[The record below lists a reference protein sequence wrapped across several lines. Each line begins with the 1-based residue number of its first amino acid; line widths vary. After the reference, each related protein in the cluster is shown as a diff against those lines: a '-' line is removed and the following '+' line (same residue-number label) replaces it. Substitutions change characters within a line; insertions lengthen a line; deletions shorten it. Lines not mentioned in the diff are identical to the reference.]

1 MRFQSGERDVMTK
14 RYKNKAHRAMNDMNW
29 DWSDDG
35 YEYSEPN
42 KKLRR
47 NKIDGSIGGVCAG
60 LGDYFGLDHTIV
72 RIAAVIS
79 LFMTAGNSFWVYLGF
94 WMFVPSDKR
103 APYHREY
110 REVRKARRERKQR
123 TGRDYDE
130 APVTHTSSFKD
141 VKSKFRSLE
150 TRLQD
155 LERSITSKEWKLRR
169 DFRDLEG

>member
-1 MRFQSGERDVMTK
+1 
-14 RYKNKAHRAMNDMNW
+14 
-29 DWSDDG
+29 
-35 YEYSEPN
+35 
-42 KKLRR
+42 
-47 NKIDGSIGGVCAG
+47 
-60 LGDYFGLDHTIV
+60 
-72 RIAAVIS
+72 
-79 LFMTAGNSFWVYLGF
+79 
-94 WMFVPSDKR
+94 MFVPSDKR

-130 APVTHTSSFKD
+130 APVMHTSSFKD

>member
-1 MRFQSGERDVMTK
+1 MTK
-14 RYKNKAHRAMNDMNW
+14 RYKNKYERGIKDAYW
-29 DWSDDG
+29 DGSDDG
-35 YEYSEPN
+35 YKYSEPN

-47 NKIDGSIGGVCAG
+47 NKIDGQIGGVCSG
-60 LGDYFGLDHTIV
+60 VGDYFGLDHTIV

-79 LFMTAGNSFWVYLGF
+79 LFMTAGNSLWVYFGLWIF
-94 WMFVPSDKR
+94 IPSDKR
-103 APYHREY
+103 APYRREY
-110 REVRKARRERKQR
+110 REARKARRQY
-123 TGRDYDE
+123 RDNPE
-130 APVTHTSSFKD
+130 APIVATSNFKD